1 MTEYDL
7 LVVIQQCEQ
16 MVQDMGLLPMDIA
29 TVCIN
34 AYDSLKDMV
43 ADGDYLKYREWFDAN
58 AERILREG
66 K

>member
-29 TVCIN
+29 KVCMG
-34 AYDSLKDMV
+34 AYETLKDMV
-43 ADGDYLKYREWFDAN
+43 ADGDYLKYREWFDNN
-58 AERILREG
+58 AERILQ
-66 K
+66 KNK

>member
-29 TVCIN
+29 KVCMG
-34 AYDSLKDMV
+34 AYETLKDMV
-43 ADGDYLKYREWFDAN
+43 ADGDYLAYKEWFNAN
-58 AERILREG
+58 AERILNEG

>member
-29 TVCIN
+29 KVCMG
-34 AYDSLKDMV
+34 AYETLKDMV
-43 ADGDYLKYREWFDAN
+43 ADGDYLAYREWFDTN
-58 AERILREG
+58 AERILNEG

>member
-29 TVCIN
+29 KVCMG
-34 AYDSLKDMV
+34 AYETLKDMV
-43 ADGDYLKYREWFDAN
+43 AGGDYLAYREWFDAN
-58 AERILREG
+58 AERILKEG